1 MKNFFIFL
9 FLLSFLIISCNNNTK
24 KVNIAEKDT
33 LNINIG
39 TEPPSLDGSLATDS
53 TSYTILNNI
62 MDGLTK
68 FSHEHKPEPALA
80 ESWEI
85 SEDGKTFIFKIRDG
99 VVWSDGVP
107 LRAQDFEYSWN
118 RILNPETAADYAPT
132 RRHADQ
138 KWQVR
143 APGQLV
149 QNCCA
154 PRHRYQHGGQ

>member
-1 MKNFFIFL
+1 MNNYLILLFIP
-9 FLLSFLIISCNNNTK
+9 LLLIISCNSGPRE
-24 KVNIAEKDT
+24 VNIAEKDT

-85 SEDGKTFIFKIRDG
+85 SEDGKTFTFKIREG

-107 LRAQDFEYSWN
+107 LKAGDFVYSWN
-118 RILNPETAADYAPT
+118 IRIFKGSSN
-132 RRHADQ
+132 
-138 KWQVR
+138 
-143 APGQLV
+143 
-149 QNCCA
+149 
-154 PRHRYQHGGQ
+154 